1 MGSKFKVAHVYCC
14 HAHLVKMYGKVEL
27 GFVEKA
33 ECPEELTSSY
43 LPSKVGGKPAWLD
56 PARLPTPEETT
67 CSGCGLPCTFLLQVY
82 APLEDTP
89 TAFHRTFFLFVCL
102 NPSCHQR
109 NSASAFRV
117 FRSQL
122 PKKNPYYGVD
132 DGDGVLQPDGVD
144 CEKGSASIE
153 AVSVGGEQETSEVD
167 CSTTSSPTQMED
179 STTIADSLNGLSIS
193 EQSSGEHKG
202 ATEPTPLCIVCG
214 SAGPKKCSRCKM
226 VHYCSRHH
234 QTYDWRNG
242 HKLFCPDHA
251 SGKWRPQEVTYNPSY
266 GVCLPEF
273 LLVTEEEPAVE
284 EGEGEGE
291 ERGEEERMSDYYKFV
306 KSGKYCDHGSSK
318 TGKKRVQSVMEKAE
332 SGTTSEKC
340 FRAFRRRVAIE
351 PEQVSLS
358 LQKATLVHSV

>member
-1 MGSKFKVAHVYCC
+1 M
-14 HAHLVKMYGKVEL
+14 
-27 GFVEKA
+27 
-33 ECPEELTSSY
+33 
-43 LPSKVGGKPAWLD
+43 
-56 PARLPTPEETT
+56 
-67 CSGCGLPCTFLLQVY
+67 
-82 APLEDTP
+82 
-89 TAFHRTFFLFVCL
+89 
-102 NPSCHQR
+102 
-109 NSASAFRV
+109 
-117 FRSQL
+117 
-122 PKKNPYYGVD
+122 D

-144 CEKGSASIE
+144 YGKGSASIE

-179 STTIADSLNGLSIS
+179 GTTIADSLNGLSIS
-193 EQSSGEHKG
+193 ELSSGEHKG

-234 QTYDWRNG
+234 QTHDWRNG
-242 HKLFCPDHA
+242 HKLFCPDLA

-284 EGEGEGE
+284 EGEGE

-306 KSGKYCDHGSSK
+306 KSGKYRDHGSSK

-332 SGTTSEKC
+332 SGTTSEKF

-351 PEQVSLS
+351 PEQVSV
-358 LQKATLVHSV
+358 KATLVRNSPSIMFMLPLVIHRRLFATREVVYPSWSHERVPLHQLTFPCVPVEPRGSLSSR